1 MKTQRSYSYLETL
14 GDVIE
19 DRPVLTFHA
28 EDALLDVLH
37 RMKETAQTAGAVV
50 DKEGRLIGMITESN
64 IMRRVAP
71 SLKRRLASLDDLCK
85 FKSIENLIALDVII
99 SETDMLHMDDRIED
113 AVDIMEYLSHP
124 YMPVT
129 DSHKKP
135 VGIVSFEELKHIL
148 EKKYGALK
156 SLDDPVSLYMIQRKL
171 NDLNLGYAN
180 TF

>member
-1 MKTQRSYSYLETL
+1 MKTQISYSYLETL

-19 DRPVLTFHA
+19 DRPVLTFRA

-37 RMKETAQTAGAVV
+37 RMKETNQNAGAVV
-50 DKEGRLIGMITESN
+50 DKEGRLIGMITEGN
-64 IMRRVAP
+64 IMRCVAP
-71 SLKRRLASLDDLCK
+71 PLKRQSMHIDDLCR

-99 SETDMLHMDDRIED
+99 SEPDMLHMDDRIED
-113 AVDIMEYLSHP
+113 AMDIMEYLGHT

-129 DSHKKP
+129 DSRKKP

-156 SLDDPVSLYMIQRKL
+156 SLDDPISLYMIRQKL